1 MEDKLSI
8 IILCGE
14 SCLFFEGTHLNLLW
28 APTTIKNSSFYF
40 KYLYLSNLVIKL
52 YNLRSNSVPLEISLS
67 TIFFSLL
74 NTCYIVMFFIYI
86 YIYIFEFFKF
96 NCGIWRCKINGLDI
110 KLGIEMEDLKCFLGH
125 FFEKKNIVFVYETY
139 SFRTFLGT

>member
-74 NTCYIVMFFIYI
+74 NTCYIVMFIYI
-86 YIYIFEFFKF
+86 YLSFSNSTVEIE
-96 NCGIWRCKINGLDI
+96 GCKINGLDI

-125 FFEKKNIVFVYETY
+125 FLRKKILFLFMRHILFVP
-139 SFRTFLGT
+139 F